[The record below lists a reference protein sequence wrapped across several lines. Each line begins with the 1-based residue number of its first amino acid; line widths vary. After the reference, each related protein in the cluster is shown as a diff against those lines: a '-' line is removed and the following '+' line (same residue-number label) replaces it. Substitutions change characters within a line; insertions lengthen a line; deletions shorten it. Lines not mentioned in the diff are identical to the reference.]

1 MTISE
6 PAALVNAVICGVIVL
21 VLMFYQ
27 RGDAR
32 HRPLISLLAYI
43 IVLVYASVPF
53 RFVFGLYHQSHW
65 LVVLANILICVI
77 ILRVRGN
84 VAQLI
89 KLLHK

>member
-32 HRPLISLLAYI
+32 HRPLISWLAYI

-53 RFVFGLYHQSHW
+53 RFIFGLYHQSHW

-84 VAQLI
+84 VAR
-89 KLLHK
+89 LLDALRH